1 MVNSKNLNGKLKL
14 MPNILWNIW
23 QAVAIPAIEESNEDL
38 IEKIREVVGEE
49 LQYHQEKVSQ
59 IIKSQLRST
68 NERLKKTSQKILDIS
83 NSLKLIPQPPP
94 PTHTHTASKKK
105 IVDGIKQVP
114 TNLQDVMYKKCIRNW
129 R

>member
-14 MPNILWNIW
+14 TPNILWNIW

-68 NERLKKTSQKILDIS
+68 NERLKKTSQKILTFPIA
-83 NSLKLIPQPPP
+83 
-94 PTHTHTASKKK
+94 THTHTASKKK
-105 IVDGIKQVP
+105 
-114 TNLQDVMYKKCIRNW
+114 L
-129 R
+129 